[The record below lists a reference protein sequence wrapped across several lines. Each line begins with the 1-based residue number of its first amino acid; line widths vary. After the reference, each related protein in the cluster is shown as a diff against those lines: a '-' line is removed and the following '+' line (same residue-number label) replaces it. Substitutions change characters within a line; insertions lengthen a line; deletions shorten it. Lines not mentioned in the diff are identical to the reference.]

1 MRQYLIGS
9 WSNADSYDY
18 SGEMLMGHRH
28 GQSRRVHWNPDGS
41 AAVQSYGDDE
51 PKVKKISIKDRILPQ
66 FKRVQ
71 TLRAQMLDLEQEYKN
86 TDMSIEEYSMLRDV
100 IVCKIDRAE
109 VLLKKALIAKPIRP
123 DSYEDEGI
131 SSYASSYPPS
141 DNNRHGGGYSSPV
154 GVSFF
159 AEVVDGLSDTN
170 SFKSFLQIACKVVR
184 KAVQLSQA
192 ARNYYNEL
200 RAL

>member
-51 PKVKKISIKDRILPQ
+51 PKAKKISIKDRILPQ

-71 TLRAQMLDLEQEYKN
+71 TLRAQMLDLEQEYKT

-109 VLLKKALIAKPIRP
+109 VLLKKALSAKPMRQESEE
-123 DSYEDEGI
+123 DSVEI
-131 SSYASSYPPS
+131 YATNLSNPS
-141 DNNRHGGGYSSPV
+141 DNNGHGESYSSPV
-154 GVSFF
+154 GVSFID
-159 AEVVDGLSDTN
+159 ELSDQN
-170 SFKSFLQIACKVVR
+170 SFKSFLQIACKTCR
-184 KAVQLSQA
+184 KGLHFSHKVK
-192 ARNYYNEL
+192 NYWQEL
-200 RAL
+200 KEV